1 MKSRTIERWNKAQNL
16 FLVNANKTKNIHSKI
31 DRGKKEMDMNN
42 TGDEKGGTIIETA
55 EILKQNR
62 NKNIMR
68 NARLRNLKT

>member
-1 MKSRTIERWNKAQNL
+1 MKSSTIERWNKAQSL
-16 FLVNANKTKNIHSKI
+16 FLVNANKTKNIYSKV
-31 DRGKKEMDMNN
+31 DWGKKKMDMNN
-42 TGDEKGGTIIETA
+42 TRYEKGGTIIDTA